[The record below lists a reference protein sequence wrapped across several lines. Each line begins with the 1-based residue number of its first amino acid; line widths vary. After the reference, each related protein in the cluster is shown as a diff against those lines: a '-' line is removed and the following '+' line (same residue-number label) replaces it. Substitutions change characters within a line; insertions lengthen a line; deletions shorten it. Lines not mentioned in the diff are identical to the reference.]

1 MIIWNRKNIM
11 RKSLSLLPISLAL
24 ALAACGGGA
33 NDTAESGASSSGTVE
48 AVEAPAGQKWSETVS
63 KTDAGGIVM
72 GNPDAPIKL
81 VEYMSITCSHCK
93 DFGEQ
98 AFAPLRDNYVESG
111 KVSFEV
117 RNFVR
122 DPLDLTA
129 AILSRCGGEGPFFPL
144 TEQALSNQGTMFE
157 KAQSMG
163 EATYSD
169 ILKSAPETRFVR
181 LAEQLGLIAF
191 FQQRGISEDQAKACL
206 ADTAAAESLMN
217 GTQKAAEEFNI
228 EGTPTFLLN
237 GQKIE
242 GTNWAVVETKLK
254 EAGAR

>member
-1 MIIWNRKNIM
+1 M
-11 RKSLSLLPISLAL
+11 RKLTYMAPLAFAL
-24 ALAACGGGA
+24 ALTACGDATEGEA
-33 NDTAESGASSSGTVE
+33 GASSSETVE
-48 AVEAPAGQKWSETVS
+48 AVEAPAGQKWSETVA

-72 GNPDAPIKL
+72 GNPDAPLKL

-98 AFAPLRDNYVESG
+98 AFAPLRDNYIESG
-111 KVSFEV
+111 KVSFEI
-117 RNFVR
+117 RNFLR
-122 DPLDLTA
+122 DPLDLSA

-144 TEQALSNQGTMFE
+144 TEQALGYQETMFE
-157 KAQSMG
+157 KAQGMG
-163 EATYSD
+163 EATYSS
-169 ILKSAPETRFVR
+169 ILQSDPKVRFVR

-206 ADTAAAESLMN
+206 ADTAAAEKLMN
-217 GTQKAAEEFNI
+217 DTQKASEEFNI

-237 GQKIE
+237 GQKVE
-242 GTNWAVVETKLK
+242 GTNWAMVETKLK

>member
-1 MIIWNRKNIM
+1 M
-11 RKSLSLLPISLAL
+11 RKFHYIAPLAFAL
-24 ALAACGGGA
+24 ALTACGEA
-33 NDTAESGASSSGTVE
+33 TESETGASSSESIE
-48 AVEAPAGQKWSETVS
+48 AVAAPAGQKWSETLA

-98 AFAPLRDNYVESG
+98 AFLPLRDTYVESG
-111 KVSFEV
+111 RVSFEI

-122 DPLDLTA
+122 DPLDLSA

-144 TEQALSNQGTMFE
+144 TEQALGYQGTMFE
-157 KAQSMG
+157 KAQAMG

-169 ILKSAPETRFVR
+169 ILKSAPDSRFVR
-181 LAEQLGLIAF
+181 LAEQLGLISF
-191 FQQRGISEDQAKACL
+191 FQQRGISEDQAKTCL
-206 ADTAAAESLMN
+206 ADTAAAESLMTA
-217 GTQKAAEEFNI
+217 TQKAAEEHNI
-228 EGTPTFLLN
+228 EGTPTFLIN

-242 GTNWAVVETKLK
+242 GTNWTMVETKLK

>member
-1 MIIWNRKNIM
+1 M
-11 RKSLSLLPISLAL
+11 RKLTYMAPLAFAL
-24 ALAACGGGA
+24 ALTACGDATEGEA
-33 NDTAESGASSSGTVE
+33 GASSSETVE
-48 AVEAPAGQKWSETVS
+48 AVEAPAGQKWSETVA

-72 GNPDAPIKL
+72 GNPDAPLKL

-98 AFAPLRDNYVESG
+98 AFAPLRDNYIESG
-111 KVSFEV
+111 KVSFEI

-122 DPLDLTA
+122 DPLDLSA

-144 TEQALSNQGTMFE
+144 TEQALGYQETMFE
-157 KAQSMG
+157 KAQGMG
-163 EATYSD
+163 EATYSS
-169 ILKSAPETRFVR
+169 ILQSDPKVRFVR

-206 ADTAAAESLMN
+206 ADTAAAEKLMN
-217 GTQKAAEEFNI
+217 DTQKASEEFNI

-237 GQKIE
+237 GQKVE
-242 GTNWAVVETKLK
+242 GTNWAMVETKLK

>member
-1 MIIWNRKNIM
+1 M
-11 RKSLSLLPISLAL
+11 RTLHYIAPLAL
-24 ALAACGGGA
+24 ALALTACGKA
-33 NDTAESGASSSGTVE
+33 TESETGASSSETVA

-63 KTDAGGIVM
+63 KTEAGGIVM

-111 KVSFEV
+111 RVSFEI

-122 DPLDLTA
+122 DPLDLSA
-129 AILSRCGGEGPFFPL
+129 AILSRCGGEAPFFPL
-144 TEQALSNQGTMFE
+144 TEQALGYQETMFE
-157 KAQSMG
+157 KAQGMG
-163 EATYSD
+163 DATYND
-169 ILKSAPETRFVR
+169 ILKADPKSRFVR
-181 LAEQLGLIAF
+181 MAEQLGLIAF

-206 ADTAAAESLMN
+206 ADTAAAEALMN
-217 GTQKAAEEFNI
+217 DTQKAAEEFNI

-237 GQKIE
+237 GQKFD
-242 GTNWAVVETKLK
+242 GTNWAAVETRLK

>member
-1 MIIWNRKNIM
+1 M
-11 RKSLSLLPISLAL
+11 RKLTYIAPLAFAL
-24 ALAACGGGA
+24 ALTACGDATEGEA
-33 NDTAESGASSSGTVE
+33 GASSSETVE
-48 AVEAPAGQKWSETVS
+48 AVEAPAGQKWSETVA

-72 GNPDAPIKL
+72 GNPDAPLKL

-98 AFAPLRDNYVESG
+98 AFAPLRDNYIESG
-111 KVSFEV
+111 KVSFEI

-122 DPLDLTA
+122 DPLDLSA

-144 TEQALSNQGTMFE
+144 TEQALGYQETMFE
-157 KAQSMG
+157 KAQGMG
-163 EATYSD
+163 EATYSS
-169 ILKSAPETRFVR
+169 ILQSDPKVRFVR

-206 ADTAAAESLMN
+206 ADTAAAEKLMN
-217 GTQKAAEEFNI
+217 DTQKASEEFNI

-237 GQKIE
+237 GQKVE
-242 GTNWAVVETKLK
+242 GTNWAMVETKLK

>member
-1 MIIWNRKNIM
+1 M
-11 RKSLSLLPISLAL
+11 RTFNYIAPLAFAL
-24 ALAACGGGA
+24 ALTACGEATEGE
-33 NDTAESGASSSGTVE
+33 TGASTSGSVE
-48 AVEAPAGQKWSETVS
+48 AVEAPAGQKWSDTVS
-63 KTDAGGIVM
+63 KTEAGGIVM

-98 AFAPLRDNYVESG
+98 AFAPLRDTYVESG
-111 KVSFEV
+111 KVSFEI

-122 DPLDLTA
+122 DPLDLSA

-144 TEQALSNQGTMFE
+144 TEQALGYQGTMFE
-157 KAQSMG
+157 KAQAMG

-169 ILKSAPETRFVR
+169 ILKSAPESRFVR
-181 LAEQLGLIAF
+181 LAEQLGLVAF
-191 FQQRGISEDQAKACL
+191 FKQRGISEDQAKACL
-206 ADTAAAESLMN
+206 ADTAAAETLMN
-217 GTQKAAEEFNI
+217 GTQKAAEEYNI

-242 GTNWAVVETKLK
+242 GTNWAMIETKLK
-254 EAGAR
+254 EAGAK

>member
-1 MIIWNRKNIM
+1 M
-11 RKSLSLLPISLAL
+11 RTLHYIAPLAFAL
-24 ALAACGGGA
+24 ALTACGDATEGE
-33 NDTAESGASSSGTVE
+33 TGASASGSVE

-63 KTDAGGIVM
+63 KTEAGGIVM

-111 KVSFEV
+111 RVSFEI

-122 DPLDLTA
+122 DPLDLSA

-144 TEQALSNQGTMFE
+144 TEQALSYQGTMFE
-157 KAQSMG
+157 KAQAMG

-169 ILKSAPETRFVR
+169 ILSADPKSRFVR
-181 LAEQLGLIAF
+181 LAEQLGLISF

-206 ADTAAAESLMN
+206 ADTARAEKLMN
-217 GTQKAAEEFNI
+217 DTQTAVEEFNI

-237 GQKIE
+237 GQKID
-242 GTNWAVVETKLK
+242 GTNWTMVETKLK
-254 EAGAR
+254 EAGAK

>member
-1 MIIWNRKNIM
+1 M
-11 RKSLSLLPISLAL
+11 RKFHYIAPLTFAL
-24 ALAACGGGA
+24 ALTACGEA
-33 NDTAESGASSSGTVE
+33 TESETGASSSESIE
-48 AVEAPAGQKWSETVS
+48 AVAAPAGQKWSETLA

-98 AFAPLRDNYVESG
+98 AFLPLRDTYVESG
-111 KVSFEV
+111 RVSFEI

-122 DPLDLTA
+122 DPLDLSA

-144 TEQALSNQGTMFE
+144 TEQALGYQGTMFE
-157 KAQSMG
+157 KAQAMG

-169 ILKSAPETRFVR
+169 ILKSAPDSRFVR
-181 LAEQLGLIAF
+181 LAEQLGLISF
-191 FQQRGISEDQAKACL
+191 FQQRGISEDQAKTCL
-206 ADTAAAESLMN
+206 ADTAAAESLMTA
-217 GTQKAAEEFNI
+217 TQKAAEEHNI
-228 EGTPTFLLN
+228 EGTPTFLIN

-242 GTNWAVVETKLK
+242 GTNWTMVETKLK

>member
-1 MIIWNRKNIM
+1 M
-11 RKSLSLLPISLAL
+11 RTFNYIAPLAL
-24 ALAACGGGA
+24 ALALTACGEATEGE
-33 NDTAESGASSSGTVE
+33 TGASSGSAVE
-48 AVEAPAGQKWSETVS
+48 AVEAPAGQKWSETVA

-98 AFAPLRDNYVESG
+98 AFAPLRDTYVESG
-111 KVSFEV
+111 RVSFEI

-129 AILSRCGGEGPFFPL
+129 AILSRCSGEGPFFPL
-144 TEQALSNQGTMFE
+144 TEQALGYQATMFE
-157 KAQSMG
+157 KAQGMG
-163 EATYSD
+163 EATYSS
-169 ILKSAPETRFVR
+169 ILQSDPKVRFVR
-181 LAEQLGLIAF
+181 LAEQLGLISF

-206 ADTAAAESLMN
+206 ADTEVAEKLMAE
-217 GTQKAAEEFNI
+217 TQKGAEELSI
-228 EGTPTFLLN
+228 EGTPTFLIN
-237 GQKIE
+237 GQKVE
-242 GTNWAVVETKLK
+242 GTNWAMIETKLK

>member
-1 MIIWNRKNIM
+1 M
-11 RKSLSLLPISLAL
+11 RNSLVLLPISLAL
-24 ALAACGGGA
+24 ALTACGDATEG
-33 NDTAESGASSSGTVE
+33 ESGASASGTVE

-98 AFAPLRDNYVESG
+98 AFAPLRDTYVESG
-111 KVSFEV
+111 KVSFEI

-122 DPLDLTA
+122 DPLDLSA
-129 AILSRCGGEGPFFPL
+129 AILSRCGGASPYFPL
-144 TEQALSNQGTMFE
+144 TEQALGYQGTMFE
-157 KAQSMG
+157 KAQAMG

-169 ILKSAPETRFVR
+169 ILKAAPDSRFVR
-181 LAEQLGLIAF
+181 LAEQLGLISF

-206 ADTAAAESLMN
+206 SDPAAADALME
-217 GTQKAAEEFNI
+217 GTQKAAEEYNI
-228 EGTPTFLLN
+228 EGTPTFLIN
-237 GQKIE
+237 GQKVE
-242 GTNWAVVETKLK
+242 GTNWAMIETKLK